1 MQYFRL
7 LRCVLAVCLLC
18 VGLVAPAWADFYV
31 VVQSAHPQKSLT
43 QQEAVALFMGRSRQ
57 FANGELAIVFDLARE
72 APGRAAFYLALTG
85 MTPAQVN
92 SYWARLMFAGQS
104 MPPQALPDEQAM
116 TNLVKRN
123 PNAIGWLSKEPADK
137 GLRTLL
143 VLKEAAP

>member
-1 MQYFRL
+1 MQFFRL
-7 LRCVLAVCLLC
+7 LRCVLMLGLLGA
-18 VGLVAPAWADFYV
+18 GLAAPARADFYI
-31 VVQSAHPQKSLT
+31 VVQNAHPQKSLT

-72 APGRAAFYLALTG
+72 APGRAAFYQALTG